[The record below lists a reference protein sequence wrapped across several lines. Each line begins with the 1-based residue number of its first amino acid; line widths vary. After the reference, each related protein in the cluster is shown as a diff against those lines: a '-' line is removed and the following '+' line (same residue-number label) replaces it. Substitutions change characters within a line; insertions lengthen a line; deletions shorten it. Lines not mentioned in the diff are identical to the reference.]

1 MYAWGRNQQGQCG
14 QSPRE
19 VQNIY
24 VPQAVVFEG
33 SHPVSQ
39 VECGDLVTALVT
51 QAGQLYTFGD
61 NSQGQLGLGNGV
73 FRTQVFVSKPTRVQD
88 ILDEVTRVSCGYRH
102 TLALTVKGQIYGF
115 GSNRRHEMGLGD
127 STQAVENN
135 FYAPTKLEPL
145 LIHNVT
151 HVAAGGFSAA
161 ITDHNELI
169 VWGTGQFG
177 VFSTP
182 QKVCMEGIY
191 FTDMQISKQESCFSA
206 AVDLNG
212 AIYTWGPN
220 FDGQLGQGDFSTRTL
235 PTQVMRLKRKHIKRV
250 VLGDRFAVATG
261 KDVSLAELKRRK
273 ANKSKRHS
281 ESQQDKVTG
290 RDYKALRFNSRD
302 PG

>member
-1 MYAWGRNQQGQCG
+1 M
-14 QSPRE
+14 
-19 VQNIY
+19 
-24 VPQAVVFEG
+24 PQAVVFEA

-102 TLALTVKGQIYGF
+102 TLALTVKGHIYGF

-135 FYAPTKLEPL
+135 FYAPLKLEQL
-145 LIHNVT
+145 LIHNVV

-169 VWGTGQFG
+169 VWGTG
-177 VFSTP
+177 
-182 QKVCMEGIY
+182 
-191 FTDMQISKQESCFSA
+191 
-206 AVDLNG
+206 
-212 AIYTWGPN
+212 
-220 FDGQLGQGDFSTRTL
+220 
-235 PTQVMRLKRKHIKRV
+235 
-250 VLGDRFAVATG
+250 
-261 KDVSLAELKRRK
+261 
-273 ANKSKRHS
+273 
-281 ESQQDKVTG
+281 
-290 RDYKALRFNSRD
+290 
-302 PG
+302 